1 MGLYRDIRFNK
12 GTLLDTMGA
21 VVSANTGTFSQQ
33 NKGLALDTN
42 SSKYATYGSS
52 LLPSGAFTVVA
63 WVRLRGDHL
72 STDRAQIIS
81 TNNVVGAGSIAM
93 QYGSNPL
100 LYLGASNYTYFTYP
114 IPGDKNWHCWVF
126 TIPGSAQSDINSA
139 QCFVDNISY
148 AQTGLVATG
157 GQSSRTG
164 YIYAGGSAT
173 QTGGCMISRIKVYD
187 NVLTRTEIDAEY
199 EEFLNA
205 QPINKPKRGFIQNKT
220 TDMSKY
226 VRDTISTTDLLSGW
240 TFLSTWTA
248 VGTAVINSAVT
259 FTTIATN
266 GIYKAALG
274 SVGDIYNI
282 RIKGTTT
289 ASNLNVLDA
298 AGTTYFSVGA
308 TGAFDITRQ
317 ITWAG
322 DRQLYLQNTGAG
334 VTTIETLTLNKVT
347 GLIAAYNMVKNG
359 NTLVDISGNGFNGTV
374 DSGIVSVKSALQ
386 LGNPTGSNQKITI
399 SPTITNA
406 TVWSVSFSI
415 KQFVN
420 SGNYYFG
427 VLGGASTS
435 IMYHNNSGKLLWYD
449 VTYRSFSGDTTVS
462 TTTFDNFTITST
474 GAAMTLYKNGV
485 FQSTITTPSNYALN
499 PNNIGSAFSAN
510 YGFYIQDLR
519 VYNRVLSTTEITAYN
534 NSFVLPALVDD
545 FSDAGAD
552 GITKTDAPAREWE
565 RVSGTWKLA
574 ENVIS
579 NTQLSIGA
587 PNFSTNVGWNLSG
600 ATISGGIYT
609 GTTGGLNYCTSNVTL
624 VAGKRYK
631 IDVNILT
638 SSNNAKVYVGGKNTG
653 TLPVGFSTVYVVMDT
668 VSNQLVGFN
677 DLVGTSDYLS
687 ITEAPQLETMTN
699 GTKYLENVSSGVIG
713 IPSNTAYGSYEFDW
727 YKGADS
733 NTFALAIV
741 NNKNITWGGD
751 LGGSYW
757 FQVSSNES
765 LRLLKGNVSDI
776 MNTAN
781 SYIANNTWYRVRITR
796 STAGVFTMLIKGG
809 AFTPTAG
816 YDGWTLVSVSG
827 GSGTNPVTD
836 TTTTTSSYL
845 VIQASTGDRVAN
857 IVIKDGIKV

>member
-1 MGLYRDIRFNK
+1 MGLYRDIKFNK
-12 GTLLDTMGA
+12 GTLLDQMGA

-33 NKGLALDTN
+33 TKGLALDTN

-126 TIPGSAQSDINSA
+126 TIPGSAQADINSA

-157 GQSSRTG
+157 AQSSRTG

-205 QPINKPKRGFIQNKT
+205 QPLGISKRGFIQNKP
-220 TDMSKY
+220 TDLSKY
-226 VRDTISTTDLLSGW
+226 V
-240 TFLSTWTA
+240 
-248 VGTAVINSAVT
+248 
-259 FTTIATN
+259 
-266 GIYKAALG
+266 G
-274 SVGDIYNI
+274 S
-282 RIKGTTT
+282 
-289 ASNLNVLDA
+289 
-298 AGTTYFSVGA
+298 
-308 TGAFDITRQ
+308 
-317 ITWAG
+317 
-322 DRQLYLQNTGAG
+322 GAG
-334 VTTIETLTLNKVT
+334 Q
-347 GLIAAYNMVKNG
+347 GLITAYNMIKNG

-399 SPTITNA
+399 SPTITSA

-449 VTYRSFSGDTTVS
+449 ATYRAFSGDTTVS

-474 GAAMTLYKNGV
+474 GAAMSLYKNGV

-534 NSFVLPALVDD
+534 NSFVLPTLVED

-552 GITKTDAPAREWE
+552 GITKSDAPREWE
-565 RVSGTWKLA
+565 RVSGTWKLG
-574 ENVIS
+574 ENVVS
-579 NTQLSIGA
+579 NTQMVVGA

-600 ATISGGIYT
+600 ATISGGLYT
-609 GTTGGLNYCTSNVTL
+609 GTSTGLNYCTSNVTL

-638 SSNNAKVYVGGKNTG
+638 STNNAKVYIGGKNTG

-677 DLVGTSDYLS
+677 DLVGTSNYLS

-699 GTKYLENVSSGVIG
+699 GTKYLENVSAGVVG
-713 IPSNTAYGSYEFDW
+713 IPSNTAYGSWEFDW
-727 YKGADS
+727 FKGADA

-741 NNKNITWGGD
+741 NNKNLTWGGD

-796 STAGVFTMLIKGG
+796 TTAGLFTMLIKGG

-857 IVIKDGIKV
+857 IVIRDGIKV